1 MVPIVEQSEPVGQQ
15 IAESEESIDIQL
27 SVEAQQKFPG
37 SLESTAA
44 HDVGWSEEHVLA
56 LPCNLLKTSLGEF
69 VGFGAMSL
77 QF

>member
-44 HDVGWSEEHVLA
+44 HDVG
-56 LPCNLLKTSLGEF
+56 
-69 VGFGAMSL
+69 
-77 QF
+77 